1 MTLGTGIVISVG
13 ILCFTFVIVCLIG
26 ASIAKQKQQLA
37 SELSKIIKDVSK
49 LSKLE

>member
-26 ASIAKQKQQLA
+26 AAITKQKQQLA
-37 SELSKIIKDVSK
+37 SKIVKGISDLNK
-49 LSKLE
+49 